1 MPSRFSRRE
10 FTQVSGAALLS
21 WTLGNAGSDAAA
33 QTPLPTPRP
42 QPRMSADD
50 ALKEMMDGNA
60 RFVKGELRHP
70 RARPEDFKAV
80 ATGQKP
86 LAAVIGCADS
96 RVPPEILFDMG
107 IGDLFVI
114 RVAGNVVNSAGA
126 VIKASVEFA
135 VEQVGVPL
143 VVILGHSQCAAV
155 RAAVQYH
162 HDRHS
167 LPGSITSLIHMIEP
181 AVAKVEHDPG
191 DLLTNAISANV
202 RLGMEQLRA
211 LKPIVSEHVRQGH
224 VKIAGAVYDLQTGKA
239 NMVSG

>member
-1 MPSRFSRRE
+1 MRTRYSRRE
-10 FTQVSGAALLS
+10 FTQISGAALLGG
-21 WTLGNAGSDAAA
+21 TLANAGDDANA
-33 QTPLPTPRP
+33 QTTAAPRP
-42 QPRMSADD
+42 APRMSADD
-50 ALKEMMDGNA
+50 ALREIMDGNA

-80 ATGQKP
+80 AAGQKP

-143 VVILGHSQCAAV
+143 IVVLGHSQCAAV

-162 HDRHS
+162 RDRHS
-167 LPGSITSLIHMIEP
+167 LPGSITSLVRMIEP
-181 AVAKVEHDPG
+181 AVIKVEHAPG
-191 DLLTNAISANV
+191 DILENAVHANV
-202 RLGMEQLRA
+202 QLGMEQLRA
-211 LKPIVSEHVRQGH
+211 LKPIVAEHVRTGQ
-224 VKIAGAVYDLQTGKA
+224 VKIAGAVYDLQSGRA
-239 NMVSG
+239 SLVSG